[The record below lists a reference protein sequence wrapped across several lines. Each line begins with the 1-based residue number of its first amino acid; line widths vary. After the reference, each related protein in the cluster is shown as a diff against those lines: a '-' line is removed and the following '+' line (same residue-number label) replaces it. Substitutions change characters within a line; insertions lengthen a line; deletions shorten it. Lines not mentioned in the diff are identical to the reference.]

1 MAHTQAWRYSLLIR
15 TCGLLLLL
23 SLLQACSSQN
33 ESDSEKSKAQDA
45 ASIQA
50 VMIEKSVA
58 DPTPEEASRFLM
70 QATFGPKESEI
81 IALDA
86 SSMDA
91 WLTSQ
96 FAMPRQAHYDYVW
109 DLRTQGVDV
118 DNFSNIYT
126 IESFWK
132 QAITGQDQ
140 LRQRTTWALSQIF
153 VVGDEDNVR
162 NAAYY
167 DLLAENAFGNY
178 RTLLEKVT
186 LSPSMGQWLSM
197 IGNQKEDLA
206 TGRLPDE
213 NYAREVMQL
222 FSIGLW
228 KLNPDGSRILD
239 TNNQPIPTYTQDDIR
254 GMAKVFTG
262 WSYAN
267 CNPVQE
273 SWYCIDSARNGY
285 YRIFDNTA
293 AHSPAPLPLDKT
305 QVYRD
310 VTKQMTA
317 MAAYHSTSEKKI
329 VGGVILPAGRTA
341 EQDLKDALDTLFNHP
356 NVGPFIGRQLIQR
369 LVKSNPSPAYIGR
382 IAAVFANN
390 GQGVRGD
397 LKAVITAILL
407 DPEARDIAQATT
419 ATAGKLREPVL
430 RLSHYLRAFTVPDGA
445 TPRYDINPWWMD
457 EVFAQRPMSSRSVF
471 NFYSPSYS
479 PPGVMSA
486 NTPALVGPEF
496 QIYHEST
503 LVDSHNFIEY
513 WLTNDPSADTT
524 NPPSFKHDYSAYI
537 ALASNPTALVDKLSL
552 IMTSNTLSS
561 QARTTMITAVTNV
574 PAGTNQA
581 RDRFRMA
588 IMLFEI
594 SPDYLIQK

>member
-1 MAHTQAWRYSLLIR
+1 MAFTHAWRFSHVIR
-15 TCGLLLLL
+15 TGALLLLL
-23 SLLQACSSQN
+23 SVLQACSSQ
-33 ESDSEKSKAQDA
+33 DDTGSEKSKAQDA

-50 VMIEKSVA
+50 EIIQKSAA

-81 IALDA
+81 TALDA
-86 SSMDA
+86 SNLDA
-91 WLTSQ
+91 WLTNQ
-96 FAMPRQAHYDYVW
+96 FALPRQSHYDYVW
-109 DLRTQGVDV
+109 NLRTQGVDI
-118 DNFSNIYT
+118 DNFSNT
-126 IESFWK
+126 HAIESFWK
-132 QAITGQDQ
+132 QAVTGQDQ

-153 VVGDEDNVR
+153 VVGDSDNIR
-162 NAAYY
+162 NSAYY
-167 DLLAENAFGNY
+167 DVLAENAFGNY

-186 LSPSMGQWLSM
+186 LSPAMGQWLSM

-228 KLNPDGSRILD
+228 QLNADGSRKLD
-239 TNNQPIPTYTQDDIR
+239 ASNQPIPTYTQDDIR
-254 GMAKVFTG
+254 GMAKVLTG

-273 SWYCIDSARNGY
+273 SWYCIDSARDGY
-285 YRIFDNTA
+285 YRIYDNTPN
-293 AHSPAPLPLDKT
+293 HSPGTLPLDKT

-341 EQDLKDALDTLFNHP
+341 EQDLKDGLDTLFNHP
-356 NVGPFIGRQLIQR
+356 NVGPFIGRLLIQR

-382 IAAVFANN
+382 ISAVFANN

-397 LKAVITAILL
+397 LKAVIKAILL
-407 DPEARDIAQATT
+407 DPEARDIAQVTT
-419 ATAGKLREPVL
+419 TTSGKLREPVL
-430 RLSHYLRAFTVPDGA
+430 RLSHYLRAFTVPNGA

-457 EVFAQRPMSSRSVF
+457 EVFAQRPMSARSVF
-471 NFYSPSYS
+471 NFYSPSYL
-479 PPGVMSA
+479 PAGEMST
-486 NTPALVGPEF
+486 NNLVGPEF

-513 WLTNDPSADTT
+513 WVTNDPSADPTD
-524 NPPSFKHDYSAYI
+524 PPSFKHNYAAYT
-537 ALASNPTALVDKLSL
+537 ALASNPTALVDKLDL
-552 IMTSNTLSS
+552 IMTGK
-561 QARTTMITAVTNV
+561 TMSAETKATITTAVTNV
-574 PAGTNQA
+574 PAGTDQA
-581 RDRFRMA
+581 QNRFEMA
-588 IMLFEI
+588 IMLFQI
-594 SPDYLIQK
+594 APDYLIQK

>member
-1 MAHTQAWRYSLLIR
+1 MAHTGVWLHRHLVRS
-15 TCGLLLLL
+15 CGLLLLL
-23 SLLQACSSQN
+23 SVLQGCSSQN
-33 ESDSEKSKAQDA
+33 ESDLQKSKVKDA

-50 VMIEKSVA
+50 TIVEKSAA

-70 QATFGPKESEI
+70 QATFGPTEAEI
-81 IALDA
+81 AALDA

-96 FAMPRQAHYDYVW
+96 FAMPRQSHYDYVW
-109 DLRTQGVDV
+109 NLRTQGVNI
-118 DNFSNIYT
+118 DNFSNTYT

-153 VVGDEDNVR
+153 VVGDQDNAR

-178 RTLLEKVT
+178 RTLLEQVT
-186 LSPSMGQWLSM
+186 LSPSMGQWLSH

-228 KLNPDGSRILD
+228 ELNADGTRKLNAS
-239 TNNQPIPTYTQDDIR
+239 NQPIPTYNQDDIR
-254 GMAKVFTG
+254 GMAKVLTG

-267 CNPVQE
+267 CNPAQE

-285 YRIFDNTA
+285 YRIYDNVQR
-293 AHSPAPLPLDKT
+293 PAPLPLDKT

-310 VTKQMTA
+310 ITKQMTP

-329 VGGVILPAGRTA
+329 IGGVTLPAGRTA
-341 EQDLKDALDTLFNHP
+341 QQDLTDALDTLANHP

-369 LVKSNPSPAYIGR
+369 LVKSNPSTAYVGR
-382 IAAVFANN
+382 ISAVFANN

-397 LKAVITAILL
+397 LKSVFKAILL

-419 ATAGKLREPVL
+419 TTAGKLREPVL
-430 RLSHYLRAFTVPDGA
+430 RLSHYLRAFTVPNGA

-471 NFYSPSYS
+471 NFYSPNYT
-479 PPGVMSA
+479 PPGEMGA
-486 NTPALVGPEF
+486 NNLVGPEF

-513 WLTNDPSADTT
+513 WLTNDPAADTT
-524 NPPSFKHDYSAYI
+524 KLPSFQSNHSAYV
-537 ALASNPTALVDKLSL
+537 ALAGNPTALVDKLNL
-552 IMTSNTLSS
+552 IMTSNTLSPES
-561 QARTTMITAVTNV
+561 RTSIITAVTNV

>member
-1 MAHTQAWRYSLLIR
+1 MAHTQAWHHSRLIR
-15 TCGLLLLL
+15 YCALLLLL
-23 SLLQACSSQN
+23 SVLQACSSQN
-33 ESDSEKSKAQDA
+33 DSDSQKAKAQDA
-45 ASIQA
+45 ASIQTA
-50 VMIEKSVA
+50 MVEKSAA
-58 DPTPEEASRFLM
+58 DPTKEEASRFLM

-81 IALDA
+81 DALDA

-96 FAMPRQAHYDYVW
+96 FAMPRQSHYDYVW
-109 DLRTQGVDV
+109 NLRTQGVNI
-118 DNFSNIYT
+118 DNFINVYA
-126 IESFWK
+126 IESFWN
-132 QAITGQDQ
+132 QSITGQDQ

-153 VVGDEDNVR
+153 VVGGQDHVR
-162 NAAYY
+162 NATYY

-178 RTLLEKVT
+178 RTLLETVT
-186 LSPSMGQWLSM
+186 LSPSMGQWLSH

-228 KLNPDGSRILD
+228 ELNADGTRRLNAS
-239 TNNQPIPTYTQDDIR
+239 NQPIPTYTQDDIR
-254 GMAKVFTG
+254 GMAKVLTG

-267 CNPVQE
+267 CNPAAE
-273 SWYCIDSARNGY
+273 SWYCIDGARNGN
-285 YRIFDNTA
+285 YRIYDNVQR
-293 AHSPAPLPLDKT
+293 PAPLPLDKT

-317 MAAYHSTSEKKI
+317 MPAYHSTSEKKI
-329 VGGVILPAGRTA
+329 VGGIILPAGRTA
-341 EQDLKDALDTLFNHP
+341 EQDLKDALDTLANHP

-382 IAAVFANN
+382 ISAVFANN

-397 LKAVITAILL
+397 LKAVIKAILL

-419 ATAGKLREPVL
+419 ITAGKLREPVL
-430 RLSHYLRAFTVPDGA
+430 RLSHYLRAFTVPNGA
-445 TPRYDINPWWMD
+445 TPRYNINPWWMD
-457 EVFAQRPMSSRSVF
+457 EVFAQRPLSSRSVF
-471 NFYSPSYS
+471 NFYSPSYT
-479 PPGVMSA
+479 PPGEMGA
-486 NTPALVGPEF
+486 NNLVGPEF

-524 NPPSFKHDYSAYI
+524 KPPSFQSNHSAYI
-537 ALASNPTALVDKLSL
+537 ALASNPTALVDKLNL
-552 IMTSNTLSS
+552 IMTSNTLSPES
-561 QARTTMITAVTNV
+561 RTSIITAVTNV

>member
-1 MAHTQAWRYSLLIR
+1 MAHTQAWRYSLLVR
-15 TCGLLLLL
+15 YCGLVLLL
-23 SLLQACSSQN
+23 SALQACSSQTDL
-33 ESDSEKSKAQDA
+33 DSEKLKVEDS

-50 VMIEKSVA
+50 IMIEKSAA

-81 IALDA
+81 TALDA

-91 WLTSQ
+91 WLSSQ
-96 FAMPRQAHYDYVW
+96 FAMSRQSHYDYVW
-109 DLRTQGVDV
+109 NLRTQGVDV
-118 DNFSNIYT
+118 DNFVNTYA

-132 QAITGQDQ
+132 QAITGDDQ

-153 VVGDEDNVR
+153 VVGDMDNVR
-162 NAAYY
+162 NSAYY

-186 LSPSMGQWLSM
+186 LSPAMGQWLSH

-228 KLNPDGSRILD
+228 QLNVDGTRKLDAS
-239 TNNQPIPTYTQDDIR
+239 NQPIPTYTQDDIR
-254 GMAKVFTG
+254 GMAKVLTG

-267 CNPVQE
+267 CNVAQE
-273 SWYCIDSARNGY
+273 PWYCIDGARNGW
-285 YRIFDNTA
+285 YRIYDNTPN
-293 AHSPAPLPLDKT
+293 HSPAPLPLVKT
-305 QVYRD
+305 EVYRD
-310 VTKQMTA
+310 VTKQMMP
-317 MAAYHSTSEKKI
+317 MAAYHSTTEKKI
-329 VGGVILPAGRTA
+329 VGGIILPAGRTA
-341 EQDLKDALDTLFNHP
+341 EQDLKDALDTLANHP

-369 LVKSNPSPAYIGR
+369 LVKSNPSPAYVGR
-382 IAAVFANN
+382 ISAVFANN
-390 GQGVRGD
+390 GQGIRGD
-397 LKAVITAILL
+397 LKAVIKAILL
-407 DPEARDIAQATT
+407 DPEARDIAQASTT
-419 ATAGKLREPVL
+419 TAGKLREPVL
-430 RLSHYLRAFTVPDGA
+430 RLSHYLRAFTVPNGA
-445 TPRYDINPWWMD
+445 SPRYDLNPWWMD
-457 EVFAQRPMSSRSVF
+457 EVFSQRPLSSRSVF
-471 NFYSPSYS
+471 NFYSPSYL
-479 PPGVMSA
+479 PPGEMSA
-486 NTPALVGPEF
+486 NNAVGPEF

-503 LVDSHNFIEY
+503 LVDSHNYIEY
-513 WLTNDPSADTT
+513 WVTNDPSTDTT
-524 NPPSFKHDYSAYI
+524 NLPSFKHNYAAYT
-537 ALASNPTALVDKLSL
+537 ALANNPTALVDKLNL
-552 IMTSNTLSS
+552 ILTSNTLSPE
-561 QARTTMITAVTNV
+561 ARTSMITAVTNV

>member
-1 MAHTQAWRYSLLIR
+1 MATTLTWRFGLLGRLSSLLI
-15 TCGLLLLL
+15 LL
-23 SLLQACSSQN
+23 SLLQACSSQDDADP
-33 ESDSEKSKAQDA
+33 EQSKAQDA
-45 ASIQA
+45 AAIQT
-50 VMIEKSVA
+50 VIVEKSLA
-58 DPTPEEASRFLM
+58 DPTPQEASRFLM

-81 IALDA
+81 TALDNT
-86 SSMDA
+86 SMDA
-91 WLTSQ
+91 WLTTQ
-96 FAMPRQAHYDYVW
+96 FALPRQSHYDYVW
-109 DLRTQGVDV
+109 TLRTQGVDI

-153 VVGDEDNVR
+153 VVGDQDNVR

-167 DLLAENAFGNY
+167 DVLAENAFGNY

-186 LSPSMGQWLSM
+186 LSPSMGQWLSH

-228 KLNPDGSRILD
+228 QLNADGTRKLDA
-239 TNNQPIPTYTQDDIR
+239 NNQPIPTYTQDDIR
-254 GMAKVFTG
+254 GMAKVLTG

-267 CNPVQE
+267 CNAATE
-273 SWYCIDSARNGY
+273 SWYCIDSARSGY
-285 YRIFDNTA
+285 YRIYDNVQR
-293 AHSPAPLPLDKT
+293 PAPLPLDKT

-310 VTKQMTA
+310 VTKQMTPI
-317 MAAYHSTSEKKI
+317 AAYHSTTEKRI
-329 VGGVILPAGRTA
+329 VGGVTLPAGRTA
-341 EQDLKDALDTLFNHP
+341 EQDLKDGLDTLFNHP
-356 NVGPFIGRQLIQR
+356 NVGPFIGKQLIQR
-369 LVKSNPSPAYIGR
+369 LVKSNPSPAYVGR
-382 IAAVFANN
+382 ISAVFANN

-397 LKAVITAILL
+397 LKAVIKAILL

-419 ATAGKLREPVL
+419 TTAGKLREPVL
-430 RLSHYLRAFTVPDGA
+430 RLSHFLRAFTVPNGS

-457 EVFAQRPMSSRSVF
+457 EVFAQRPLSSRSVF
-471 NFYSPSYS
+471 NFYSPGYS
-479 PPGVMSA
+479 PPGEMA
-486 NTPALVGPEF
+486 TNNLVGPEF

-513 WLTNDPSADTT
+513 WLTNDPSADAS
-524 NPPSFKHDYSAYI
+524 NLPSFRHDYAAYI
-537 ALASNPTALVDKLSL
+537 ALGNNPTALVDKLNL
-552 IMTSNTLSS
+552 IMTSNTLSPE
-561 QARTTMITAVTNV
+561 ARTTMITAVTNV

-588 IMLFEI
+588 IMLFQI

>member
-1 MAHTQAWRYSLLIR
+1 MAHTGAWRHGHLVRS
-15 TCGLLLLL
+15 CGLLLLL
-23 SLLQACSSQN
+23 FVLQACSSQN
-33 ESDSEKSKAQDA
+33 ESDSQKSKVKDA

-50 VMIEKSVA
+50 TIIEKSAA

-70 QATFGPKESEI
+70 QATFGPTEAEI
-81 IALDA
+81 VALDA

-96 FAMPRQAHYDYVW
+96 FAMPRQSHYDYVW
-109 DLRTQGVDV
+109 NLRTQGVNI
-118 DNFSNIYT
+118 DNFSNTYT

-153 VVGDEDNVR
+153 VVGDQDNAR

-178 RTLLEKVT
+178 RTLLEQVT
-186 LSPSMGQWLSM
+186 LSPSMGQWLSH

-228 KLNPDGSRILD
+228 ELNADGTRKLNDG
-239 TNNQPIPTYTQDDIR
+239 NQPIPTYTQDDIR
-254 GMAKVFTG
+254 GMAKVLTG

-267 CNPVQE
+267 CNPAQE

-285 YRIFDNTA
+285 YRIYDNVQR
-293 AHSPAPLPLDKT
+293 PAPLPLDKT

-310 VTKQMTA
+310 VTKQMTP

-329 VGGVILPAGRTA
+329 VGGVTLAAGRTA
-341 EQDLKDALDTLFNHP
+341 EQDLKDALDTLANHP

-369 LVKSNPSPAYIGR
+369 LVKSNPSTAYVGR
-382 IAAVFANN
+382 ISAVFANN

-397 LKAVITAILL
+397 LKSVIKAILL

-419 ATAGKLREPVL
+419 TTAGKLREPVL
-430 RLSHYLRAFTVPDGA
+430 RLSHYLRAFTLPNGA

-457 EVFAQRPMSSRSVF
+457 EVFAQRPLSARSVF
-471 NFYSPSYS
+471 NFYSPSYT
-479 PPGVMSA
+479 PPGEMGA
-486 NTPALVGPEF
+486 NNLVGPEF

-524 NPPSFKHDYSAYI
+524 KIPSFQSNHSAYV
-537 ALASNPTALVDKLSL
+537 ALASNPTALVDKLNL
-552 IMTSNTLSS
+552 IMTSNTLSPES
-561 QARTTMITAVTNV
+561 RSRIITAVTNV

>member
-1 MAHTQAWRYSLLIR
+1 MAHTHAWQHGQLVRSS
-15 TCGLLLLL
+15 GLLLLML
-23 SLLQACSSQN
+23 VLQACSSQN
-33 ESDSEKSKAQDA
+33 ESDSQKSNVEDA

-50 VMIEKSVA
+50 TIIEKSAA

-81 IALDA
+81 AALDA

-96 FAMPRQAHYDYVW
+96 FAMPKQSHYDYVW
-109 DLRTQGVDV
+109 NLRTQGVNV

-153 VVGDEDNVR
+153 VVGDQDNVR

-167 DLLAENAFGNY
+167 DLLAENAFGTY
-178 RTLLEKVT
+178 RTLLEQVT
-186 LSPSMGQWLSM
+186 LSPSMGQWLSH

-228 KLNPDGSRILD
+228 ELNADGSRKL
-239 TNNQPIPTYTQDDIR
+239 NASNQPIPTYTQDDIR
-254 GMAKVFTG
+254 GMAKVLTG

-267 CNPVQE
+267 CNPAQE

-285 YRIFDNTA
+285 YRIYDNVQR
-293 AHSPAPLPLDKT
+293 PAPLPLDKT

-310 VTKQMTA
+310 ATQPMTP

-329 VGGVILPAGRTA
+329 IGGVTLAAGRTA
-341 EQDLKDALDTLFNHP
+341 QQDLKDALDTLANHP

-369 LVKSNPSPAYIGR
+369 LVKSNPSAAYVGR
-382 IAAVFANN
+382 ISAVFANN

-397 LKAVITAILL
+397 LKAVIKAILL

-430 RLSHYLRAFTVPDGA
+430 RLSHYLRAFTVPNGA

-471 NFYSPSYS
+471 NFYSPNYT
-479 PPGVMSA
+479 PPGEMGA
-486 NTPALVGPEF
+486 NNLVGPEF

-513 WLTNDPSADTT
+513 WLTNDPGADTT
-524 NPPSFKHDYSAYI
+524 KPPSFQSNHSAYV
-537 ALASNPTALVDKLSL
+537 ALASNPVALVDKLNL
-552 IMTSNTLSS
+552 IMTSNTLSAES
-561 QARTTMITAVTNV
+561 RTNIITAVTNV

>member
-1 MAHTQAWRYSLLIR
+1 MAHTGAWRRGQLVRS
-15 TCGLLLLL
+15 CGLLLLL
-23 SLLQACSSQN
+23 SVLQACSSQN
-33 ESDSEKSKAQDA
+33 ESDSQKSKVEDA

-50 VMIEKSVA
+50 TIIEKSAA

-70 QATFGPKESEI
+70 QATFGPTEAEI
-81 IALDA
+81 VAMDA
-86 SSMDA
+86 SSIDA

-96 FAMPRQAHYDYVW
+96 FAMPRQSHYDYVW
-109 DLRTQGVDV
+109 NLRTQGVNI
-118 DNFSNIYT
+118 DNFSNTYT

-153 VVGDEDNVR
+153 VVGDQDNAR

-178 RTLLEKVT
+178 RTLLEQVT
-186 LSPSMGQWLSM
+186 LSPSMGQWLSH
-197 IGNQKEDLA
+197 IGNQKEDVA

-228 KLNPDGSRILD
+228 QLNADGTRKLNAG
-239 TNNQPIPTYTQDDIR
+239 NQPIPTYTQDDIR
-254 GMAKVFTG
+254 GMAKVLTG

-267 CNPVQE
+267 CNPAQE

-285 YRIFDNTA
+285 YRIYDNVQR
-293 AHSPAPLPLDKT
+293 PAPLPLDKT

-310 VTKQMTA
+310 VTKQMTP

-329 VGGVILPAGRTA
+329 VGGVTLAAGRTA
-341 EQDLKDALDTLFNHP
+341 EQDLKDALDTLASHP

-369 LVKSNPSPAYIGR
+369 LVKSNPSTAYVGR
-382 IAAVFANN
+382 ISAVFANN

-397 LKAVITAILL
+397 LKSVIKAILL

-419 ATAGKLREPVL
+419 TTAGKLREPVL
-430 RLSHYLRAFTVPDGA
+430 RLSHYLRAFTLPNGA

-457 EVFAQRPMSSRSVF
+457 EVFAQRPLSARSVF
-471 NFYSPSYS
+471 NFYSPSYT
-479 PPGVMSA
+479 PPGEMGA
-486 NTPALVGPEF
+486 NNLVGPEF

-524 NPPSFKHDYSAYI
+524 KIPSFQSNHSAYV
-537 ALASNPTALVDKLSL
+537 ALASNPTALVDKLNL
-552 IMTSNTLSS
+552 IMTSNTLSPES
-561 QARTTMITAVTNV
+561 RSRIITAVTNV

>member
-1 MAHTQAWRYSLLIR
+1 MAHTQAWRYGQLIR
-15 TCGLLLLL
+15 ICGLLLLL
-23 SLLQACSSQN
+23 SVLQACSTQN
-33 ESDSEKSKAQDA
+33 ESDSENSKTEDA
-45 ASIQA
+45 TTIQA
-50 VMIEKSVA
+50 AIIEKSAA

-70 QATFGPKESEI
+70 QATFGPAEAEI
-81 IALDA
+81 VALDA
-86 SSMDA
+86 SSMDT

-96 FAMPRQAHYDYVW
+96 FAMPRQSHYDYVW
-109 DLRTQGVDV
+109 NLRTQGVNI

-140 LRQRTTWALSQIF
+140 LRQRATWALSQIF
-153 VVGDEDNVR
+153 VVGDQDNVR
-162 NAAYY
+162 NAVYY
-167 DLLAENAFGNY
+167 DLLADNAFGNY
-178 RTLLEKVT
+178 RALLEQVT
-186 LSPSMGQWLSM
+186 LSPAMGQWLSH

-228 KLNPDGSRILD
+228 ELNADGTRKLNAS
-239 TNNQPIPTYTQDDIR
+239 NQPIPTYNQDDIR
-254 GMAKVFTG
+254 GMAKVLTG

-267 CNPVQE
+267 CNPAQE

-285 YRIFDNTA
+285 YRIYDNVQRA
-293 AHSPAPLPLDKT
+293 APLPLDKT

-341 EQDLKDALDTLFNHP
+341 EQDLKDALDTLANHP

-369 LVKSNPSPAYIGR
+369 LVKSNPSTAYVGR
-382 IAAVFANN
+382 ISAVFANN
-390 GQGVRGD
+390 SQGVRGD
-397 LKAVITAILL
+397 LKAVIKAILL

-419 ATAGKLREPVL
+419 TTAGKLREPVL
-430 RLSHYLRAFTVPDGA
+430 RLSHYLRAFTVPNGA

-471 NFYSPSYS
+471 NFYSPSYT
-479 PPGVMSA
+479 PPGEMGA
-486 NTPALVGPEF
+486 NNLVGPEF

-513 WLTNDPSADTT
+513 WLTNDPAADTT
-524 NPPSFKHDYSAYI
+524 KPPSFQSNHSAYV
-537 ALASNPTALVDKLSL
+537 ALAGNPTVLVDKLNL
-552 IMTSNTLSS
+552 IMTSNTLSPES
-561 QARTTMITAVTNV
+561 RTSIITAVTNV

>member
-1 MAHTQAWRYSLLIR
+1 MAHTQAWQQSQLVRS
-15 TCGLLLLL
+15 CGLLLLL
-23 SLLQACSSQN
+23 SVLQACSSQN
-33 ESDSEKSKAQDA
+33 DSDSQKSKVEDT

-50 VMIEKSVA
+50 TIIEKSA
-58 DPTPEEASRFLM
+58 TDPTPEEASRFLM

-81 IALDA
+81 AALDA

-96 FAMPRQAHYDYVW
+96 FAMPRQSHYDDVW
-109 DLRTQGVDV
+109 NLRTQGVNV

-153 VVGDEDNVR
+153 VVGDQDNVR

-167 DLLAENAFGNY
+167 DLLAENAFGTY

-186 LSPSMGQWLSM
+186 LSPSMGQWLSH

-228 KLNPDGSRILD
+228 ELNADGSRKL
-239 TNNQPIPTYTQDDIR
+239 NASNQPIPTYTQDDIR
-254 GMAKVFTG
+254 GMAKVLTG

-267 CNPVQE
+267 CNPALE

-285 YRIFDNTA
+285 YRIYDNVQR
-293 AHSPAPLPLDKT
+293 PAPLPLDKT

-310 VTKQMTA
+310 VTQPMTP

-329 VGGVILPAGRTA
+329 IGGVTLAAGRTA
-341 EQDLKDALDTLFNHP
+341 QQDLKDALDTLANHP

-369 LVKSNPSPAYIGR
+369 LVKSNPSAAYVGR
-382 IAAVFANN
+382 ISAVFANN

-397 LKAVITAILL
+397 LKAVIKAILL

-430 RLSHYLRAFTVPDGA
+430 RLSHYLRAFTVPNGA

-471 NFYSPSYS
+471 NFYSPTYT
-479 PPGVMSA
+479 PPGEMGA
-486 NTPALVGPEF
+486 NNLVGPEF

-513 WLTNDPSADTT
+513 WLTNDPAADTT
-524 NPPSFKHDYSAYI
+524 KPPSFQSNHSAYV
-537 ALASNPTALVDKLSL
+537 ALASNPVALVDKLNL
-552 IMTSNTLSS
+552 IMTSNTLSAES
-561 QARTTMITAVTNV
+561 RTSIITAVTNV

>member
-1 MAHTQAWRYSLLIR
+1 MTHTHAWRS
-15 TCGLLLLL
+15 GLLLRASALVLLL
-23 SLLQACSSQN
+23 SLLQACGSQ
-33 ESDSEKSKAQDA
+33 SDQSADKSKAQDA
-45 ASIQA
+45 ATIQA
-50 VMIEKSVA
+50 QIIEKSAA

-81 IALDA
+81 TALDA

-91 WLTSQ
+91 WLTAQ
-96 FAMPRQAHYDYVW
+96 FAMSRQSHYDYVW
-109 DLRTQGVDV
+109 NLRTQGVNI
-118 DNFSNIYT
+118 DNFSNIYA

-153 VVGDEDNVR
+153 VVGEQDNVR

-186 LSPSMGQWLSM
+186 LSPAMGQWLSM

-228 KLNPDGSRILD
+228 QLNADGTRKLDA
-239 TNNQPIPTYTQDDIR
+239 NNQPIPTYTQDDIR
-254 GMAKVFTG
+254 GMAKVLTG

-285 YRIFDNTA
+285 YRIYDNTPD
-293 AHSPAPLPLDKT
+293 HSPAPLPLDKT

-310 VTKQMTA
+310 VTKQLTA
-317 MAAYHSTSEKKI
+317 MPAYHSTSEKKI

-341 EQDLKDALDTLFNHP
+341 EQDLKDGLDTLFNHP
-356 NVGPFIGRQLIQR
+356 NVGPFIGKQLIQR
-369 LVKSNPSPAYIGR
+369 LVKSNPSPAYVGR
-382 IAAVFANN
+382 ISAVFANN

-397 LKAVITAILL
+397 LKAVIKAILL

-419 ATAGKLREPVL
+419 TTAGKLREPIL
-430 RLSHYLRAFTVPDGA
+430 RLSHYLRAFTVPNGA
-445 TPRYDINPWWMD
+445 TPRYDINPWWMQ
-457 EVFAQRPMSSRSVF
+457 EVFAQRPMTSASVF
-471 NFYSPSYS
+471 NFYSPGYS
-479 PPGVMSA
+479 PPGEMST
-486 NTPALVGPEF
+486 NNLVGPEF

-513 WLTNDPSADTT
+513 WLTNDPSSDPA
-524 NPPSFKHDYSAYI
+524 NLPSFKHNYSSYI
-537 ALASNPTALVDKLSL
+537 ALASNPTALVDKLNL
-552 IMTSNTLSS
+552 IMTSNTLSPE
-561 QARTTMITAVTNV
+561 ARTSMITAVTNV

>member
-1 MAHTQAWRYSLLIR
+1 MAHTQAWRGGLLVRLSSLLI
-15 TCGLLLLL
+15 LL
-23 SLLQACSSQN
+23 SMVQACSTQ
-33 ESDSEKSKAQDA
+33 DDA
-45 ASIQA
+45 APEQSESKDTATIQA
-50 VMIEKSVA
+50 EMIEKSAA

-70 QATFGPKESEI
+70 QTTFGPKESEI
-81 IALDA
+81 VALDG
-86 SSMDA
+86 SSLDA
-91 WLTSQ
+91 WFTTQ
-96 FAMPRQAHYDYVW
+96 FALPRQSHYDYVW
-109 DLRTQGVDV
+109 TLRTQGVDI

-132 QAITGQDQ
+132 QAVTGQDQ

-153 VVGDEDNVR
+153 VVGEQDNVR

-186 LSPSMGQWLSM
+186 LSPAMGQWLSH

-228 KLNPDGSRILD
+228 QLNADGTRKLDG
-239 TNNQPIPTYTQDDIR
+239 NNQPIPTYTQDDIR
-254 GMAKVFTG
+254 GMAKVLTG

-267 CNPVQE
+267 CNAAQE
-273 SWYCIDSARNGY
+273 SWYCIDSARSGY
-285 YRIFDNTA
+285 YRIYDNV
-293 AHSPAPLPLDKT
+293 HNPAPTPLDKT
-305 QVYRD
+305 LVYRD
-310 VTKQMTA
+310 VTRQMTPI
-317 MAAYHSTSEKKI
+317 AAYHSTSEKKI
-329 VGGVILPAGRTA
+329 VGGVTLPAGRTA
-341 EQDLKDALDTLFNHP
+341 EQDLKDGLDTLFNHP

-369 LVKSNPSPAYIGR
+369 LVKSNPTPAYVGR
-382 IAAVFANN
+382 ISAVFANN

-397 LKAVITAILL
+397 MKAVIKAILL

-419 ATAGKLREPVL
+419 TTSGKLREPVL
-430 RLSHYLRAFTVPDGA
+430 RLSHYLRAFTVPNGA
-445 TPRYDINPWWMD
+445 TPRYDINPWWMQ
-457 EVFAQRPMSSRSVF
+457 EVFAQRPLTSASVF
-471 NFYSPSYS
+471 NFYSPGYS
-479 PPGVMSA
+479 PPGEMA
-486 NTPALVGPEF
+486 TNNLVGPEF

-513 WLTNDPSADTT
+513 WLTNDPSADPE
-524 NPPSFKHDYSAYI
+524 NLPSFKHNYSTYI
-537 ALASNPTALVDKLSL
+537 TLASNPTALVDKLSL
-552 IMTSNTLSS
+552 IMTSNTLSPE
-561 QARTTMITAVTNV
+561 ARTTMITAVTNV

-588 IMLFEI
+588 IMLFQI

>member
-1 MAHTQAWRYSLLIR
+1 MAHYQAWLNGQLIR
-15 TCGLLLLL
+15 ICGLLLLL
-23 SLLQACSSQN
+23 SVLQACNLQN
-33 ESDSEKSKAQDA
+33 ESNSEKSKNEDA

-50 VMIEKSVA
+50 TIIEKSAA

-70 QATFGPKESEI
+70 QATFGAKESEI
-81 IALDA
+81 AALDA

-96 FAMPRQAHYDYVW
+96 FAMSRQSHYDYVW
-109 DLRTQGVDV
+109 NLRTQGVNI

-153 VVGDEDNVR
+153 VVGNQDNVR

-167 DLLAENAFGNY
+167 DLLADNAFGNY
-178 RTLLEKVT
+178 RTLLEQVT
-186 LSPSMGQWLSM
+186 LSPSMGQWLSH
-197 IGNQKEDLA
+197 IGNQKEDVA

-228 KLNPDGSRILD
+228 ELNADGTRKLNAS
-239 TNNQPIPTYTQDDIR
+239 NQPIPTYTQDDIR
-254 GMAKVFTG
+254 GMAKVLTG

-267 CNPVQE
+267 CNPALE
-273 SWYCIDSARNGY
+273 SWYCIDGARNGN
-285 YRIFDNTA
+285 YRIYDNVQR
-293 AHSPAPLPLDKT
+293 PAPLPLDKT

-310 VTKQMTA
+310 VTKQMTP

-329 VGGVILPAGRTA
+329 VGGVTLAAGRTA
-341 EQDLKDALDTLFNHP
+341 EQDLKDALDTLANHP

-369 LVKSNPSPAYIGR
+369 LVKSNPSPAYVGR
-382 IAAVFANN
+382 ISAVFANN

-397 LKAVITAILL
+397 LKAVIKAILL

-430 RLSHYLRAFTVPDGA
+430 RLSHYLRAFTVPNGA
-445 TPRYDINPWWMD
+445 TPRYNINPWWMD
-457 EVFAQRPMSSRSVF
+457 EVFAQRPLSSRSVF
-471 NFYSPSYS
+471 NFYSPSYT
-479 PPGVMSA
+479 PPGEMGA
-486 NTPALVGPEF
+486 NNLVGPEF

-513 WLTNDPSADTT
+513 WLTNDPAADTT
-524 NPPSFKHDYSAYI
+524 KPPSFQSNHSAYV
-537 ALASNPTALVDKLSL
+537 ALASNPTALVDKLNL
-552 IMTSNTLSS
+552 IMTSNTLSPAS
-561 QARTTMITAVTNV
+561 RTSIITAVTNV
-574 PAGTNQA
+574 PTGTNQA

>member
-1 MAHTQAWRYSLLIR
+1 MAHTGAWRHGHLVRS
-15 TCGLLLLL
+15 CGLLLLL
-23 SLLQACSSQN
+23 FVLQACSSQN
-33 ESDSEKSKAQDA
+33 ESDSQKSKVKDA

-50 VMIEKSVA
+50 TIIEKSAA

-70 QATFGPKESEI
+70 QATFGPTEAEI
-81 IALDA
+81 VALDA

-96 FAMPRQAHYDYVW
+96 FAMPRQSHYDYVW
-109 DLRTQGVDV
+109 NLRTQGVNI
-118 DNFSNIYT
+118 DNFSNTYT

-153 VVGDEDNVR
+153 VVGDQDNAR

-178 RTLLEKVT
+178 RTLLEQVT
-186 LSPSMGQWLSM
+186 LSPSMGQWLSH

-228 KLNPDGSRILD
+228 ELNADGTRKLNAS
-239 TNNQPIPTYTQDDIR
+239 NQPIPTYNQDDIR
-254 GMAKVFTG
+254 GMAKVLTG

-267 CNPVQE
+267 CNPAQE

-285 YRIFDNTA
+285 YRIYDNVQR
-293 AHSPAPLPLDKT
+293 PAPLPLDKT

-310 VTKQMTA
+310 VTKQMTP

-329 VGGVILPAGRTA
+329 VGGVTLAAGRTA
-341 EQDLKDALDTLFNHP
+341 QQDLKDALDTLANHP

-369 LVKSNPSPAYIGR
+369 LVKSNPSTAYVGR
-382 IAAVFANN
+382 ISAVFANN

-397 LKAVITAILL
+397 LKAVIKAILL
-407 DPEARDIAQATT
+407 DSEARDIAQATA

-430 RLSHYLRAFTVPDGA
+430 RLSHYLRAFTVPNGA

-471 NFYSPSYS
+471 NFYSPNYT
-479 PPGVMSA
+479 PPGEMGA
-486 NTPALVGPEF
+486 NNLVGPEF

-513 WLTNDPSADTT
+513 WLTNDPAADTT
-524 NPPSFKHDYSAYI
+524 KLPSFQSNHGAYVT
-537 ALASNPTALVDKLSL
+537 LASNPTVLVDKLNL
-552 IMTSNTLSS
+552 IMTSNTLSPES
-561 QARTTMITAVTNV
+561 RTRIITAVTNV

>member
-1 MAHTQAWRYSLLIR
+1 MTHTQAWRFSLPVKASA
-15 TCGLLLLL
+15 LLLPLF
-23 SLLQACSSQN
+23 LLQACTSQTEEGSSV
-33 ESDSEKSKAQDA
+33 SKVQDA
-45 ASIQA
+45 AAIQA
-50 VMIEKSVA
+50 EIAEKSLA

-70 QATFGPKESEI
+70 QTTFGPKESEI
-81 IALDA
+81 TALDN

-91 WLTSQ
+91 WLTAQ
-96 FAMPRQAHYDYVW
+96 FAMPRQSHYDYVW
-109 DLRTQGVDV
+109 NLRTQGVDI

-132 QAITGQDQ
+132 QAVTGQDQ

-153 VVGDEDNVR
+153 VIGEEDNVR

-186 LSPSMGQWLSM
+186 LSPAMGQWLSM
-197 IGNQKEDLA
+197 IGNQKEDIA

-228 KLNPDGSRILD
+228 QLNADGSRKLD
-239 TNNQPIPTYTQDDIR
+239 ANNQPIPTYTQDDIR
-254 GMAKVFTG
+254 GMAKVLTG

-285 YRIFDNTA
+285 YRIYDNIDN
-293 AHSPAPLPLDKT
+293 PAPLPLDKT

-382 IAAVFANN
+382 VSAVFANN

-397 LKAVITAILL
+397 LKAVIKAILL

-419 ATAGKLREPVL
+419 TTSGKLREPVL

-445 TPRYDINPWWMD
+445 TPRYDINPWWME
-457 EVFAQRPMSSRSVF
+457 EVFAQRPLSSASVF
-471 NFYSPSYS
+471 NFYSPGYT
-479 PPGVMSA
+479 PPGEMGA
-486 NTPALVGPEF
+486 NGLVGPEF

-513 WLTNDPSADTT
+513 WLTNDPSLEAG
-524 NPPSFKHDYSAYI
+524 NIPSFKHNYAAYT

-552 IMTSNTLSS
+552 IMTSNTLSPE
-561 QARTTMITAVTNV
+561 ARTSMINAVTNV

-581 RDRFRMA
+581 RDRFTMA